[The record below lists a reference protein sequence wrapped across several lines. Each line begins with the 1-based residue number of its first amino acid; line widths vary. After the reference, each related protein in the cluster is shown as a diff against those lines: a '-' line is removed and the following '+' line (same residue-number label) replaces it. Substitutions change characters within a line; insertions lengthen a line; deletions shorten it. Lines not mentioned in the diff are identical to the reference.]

1 MPRRGMRARRKPSIG
16 SVTRMTIKRISLR
29 GRGFT
34 QLMITRATISRI
46 QDEILPAAEENL
58 KLSLASPDPDEP
70 VAVSRIEAQRSYAEI
85 SQQYLDAL
93 VRHRRSMF
101 RLNTVVG
108 CRVFP

>member
-1 MPRRGMRARRKPSIG
+1 VKH
-16 SVTRMTIKRISLR
+16 V
-29 GRGFT
+29 
-34 QLMITRATISRI
+34 
-46 QDEILPAAEENL
+46 AA
-58 KLSLASPDPDEP
+58 EP
-70 VAVSRIEAQRSYAEI
+70 VAISRIEAQRSYAEI